1 MGPTVINGL
10 PAHVLL
16 VHAVVVF
23 VPLAAILLVLSA
35 VWPAARRRL
44 GILTPIAALIAVAL
58 IPPTTHAGAWLIRRV
73 DPNPELHTHAQLADT
88 LLPWTIGL
96 FVVSAAVW
104 VLFTRTRWL
113 VRKPAAPAEVP
124 TLVGAGG
131 PESAEAAE
139 PVVTAAVLP
148 GWVRAARIV
157 AVVLALVVSA
167 GSVVDVYLI
176 GDSGAK
182 SAWTGGFSM
191 TPRPGGHG

>member
-35 VWPAARRRL
+35 LWPAARRRL

-58 IPPTTHAGAWLIRRV
+58 IPPTTHAGEWLIRRV

-88 LLPWTIGL
+88 LLPWGVGL

-104 VLFTRTRWL
+104 VLFTKVQWL
-113 VRKPAAPAEVP
+113 VRKPAEPVGEK

-131 PESAEAAE
+131 PEAAEAL
-139 PVVTAAVLP
+139 PVATAVALP
-148 GWVRAARIV
+148 AWVRVARV
-157 AVVLALVVSA
+157 VVVVLALVVSV
-167 GSVVDVYLI
+167 GSVADVYLI

-182 SAWTGGFSM
+182 SAWTGSFSM
-191 TPRPGGHG
+191 NPAPRG